1 MGYTFYMHLGEL
13 LLSVITAVLGG
24 FLAVS
29 NFFAMGVERG
39 VLVLEQLMEPYIVEV
54 NYSFEPSEPK
64 INEKDGNINYLPS
77 RYEKGGPIP
86 DILLRNPQYQRAA
99 VVEGIGTSTSPIANL
114 PVEEQIREAIVNI
127 FCTYRDDTRI
137 RATAG
142 SGVFID
148 PRGVILTNAHIAQ
161 FLLLS
166 GPGSEPQTR
175 CVIRQGNPAVPRYEA
190 DLLYISPLWIRENA
204 ALIDSPNP
212 MGTGER
218 DYALLYVSE
227 ALDGDLPLSFPA
239 LTVNSRQL
247 RPTDKDRDVLAAGY
261 PAEILRSEG
270 PRADL
275 IPKVANT
282 TITELFT
289 FGSGNADLIAI
300 GPSAV
305 GEQGS
310 SGGPV
315 ASEDGSLI
323 GLIVT
328 RGNEE
333 EEGARSLRAL
343 TLSYISKTIF
353 EETGFDLKSTL
364 TGDLTF
370 RGEVFR
376 NALVPFLSYI
386 LENELN

>member
-1 MGYTFYMHLGEL
+1 MHFGEL
-13 LLSVITAVLGG
+13 LLGVITAVLGG

-29 NFFAMGVERG
+29 NFFAIGVESG
-39 VLVLEQLMEPYIVEV
+39 VLVLERLMEPYIVEV
-54 NYSFEPSEPK
+54 SYPFAPSEPK
-64 INEKDGNINYLPS
+64 INKKDGDINYLPS

-99 VVEGIGTSTSPIANL
+99 VVESVKASTSPIASL
-114 PVEEQIREAIVNI
+114 PVEEQVREAIVNI

-137 RATAG
+137 RATTG

-166 GPGSEPQTR
+166 EPGAEHRTQCT
-175 CVIRQGNPAVPRYEA
+175 IRQGDPAVSRYKA

-212 MGTGER
+212 RGTGER

-227 ALDGDLPLSFPA
+227 AFEDELPDSFPS
-239 LTVNSRQL
+239 LTINNERL
-247 RPTDKDRDVLAAGY
+247 KPTDKGRNILAAGY
-261 PAEILRSEG
+261 PAEILKTEG

-275 IPKVANT
+275 VPKVAST

-300 GPSAV
+300 GSSSV

-315 ASEDGSLI
+315 TGKDGSLI

-333 EEGARSLRAL
+333 GEGARSLRAL
-343 TLSYISKTIF
+343 TLSYISETIL

-364 TGDLTF
+364 TGDLAFRSEIF
-370 RGEVFR
+370 RG
-376 NALVPFLSYI
+376 ALVPFLAFI
-386 LENELN
+386 LENELNN